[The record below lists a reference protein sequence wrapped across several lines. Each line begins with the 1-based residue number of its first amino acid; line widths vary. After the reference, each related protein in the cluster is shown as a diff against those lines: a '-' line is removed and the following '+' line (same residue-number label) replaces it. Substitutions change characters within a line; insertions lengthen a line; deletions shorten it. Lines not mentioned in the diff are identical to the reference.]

1 MNDENPVEKTD
12 LSEVSNEEKEQADN
26 KVSAPEADE
35 AMKLQ
40 ESFKRVHNRS
50 DNFTYECDLK
60 REAKQLGMEIE
71 EYRRWYK
78 LSSESPHWWPR
89 FCRWAGFGGKNLW
102 ISFSY

>member
-26 KVSAPEADE
+26 KVSASEADE

-50 DNFTYECDLK
+50 HKFTYECDLK

-78 LSSESPHWWPR
+78 LCDS
-89 FCRWAGFGGKNLW
+89 
-102 ISFSY
+102 